1 MVNVL
6 NNIWEAVLTG
16 LKKSIKLILKLTLF
30 IIPVYLVVSILDYT
44 GALSYIAKWFEPV
57 MVIFGLPG
65 ESALAMLLAAFVNI
79 YAALGVIGKI
89 SLTIKQLTILGAMI
103 GCCHTLLIETTVIKS
118 LNMPRYIQLII
129 RISAAFIIGVIM
141 NLLWR

>member
-1 MVNVL
+1 MNL
-6 NNIWEAVLTG
+6 LFKNIGVAIITG
-16 LKKSIKLILKLTLF
+16 LKNSLKLIFKIALF

-44 GALSYIAKWFEPV
+44 GALSYLSKWFEPV

-65 ESALAMLLAAFVNI
+65 DAALALLLAAFVNI

-89 SLTIKQLTILGAMI
+89 TLTVKQITILGAMI
-103 GCCHTLLIETTVIKS
+103 GCCHTLLIETTVIKT

-129 RISAAFIIGVIM
+129 RITSALLVGVIM

>member
-1 MVNVL
+1 ML
-6 NNIWEAVLTG
+6 ATLKNIWQAVLTG
-16 LKKSIKLILKLTLF
+16 LKKSIKLILKLALF

-44 GALSYIAKWFEPV
+44 GALSYISQIFEPV
-57 MVIFGLPG
+57 MVVFGLPG
-65 ESALAMLLAAFVNI
+65 ESALALLLASFVNI

-89 SLTIKQLTILGAMI
+89 SLTIKQITILGTMI

-129 RISAAFIIGVIM
+129 RISAALIIGIIM
-141 NLLWR
+141 NLVWR